1 MSKLTYKN
9 LLDAGVH
16 FGHLTRKWDP
26 HMAPYIFMERNGI
39 HIIDLN
45 KTLVT
50 LEEASNA
57 IRTIV
62 RSGRKVLFVA
72 TKKQAKSIVEEE
84 ARRLR
89 MPYVTERW
97 LGGMLTNFTTIRKS
111 LKKLSSIEK
120 LMKDESYLNLAKR
133 ERLMI
138 AREKDKLAKVLG
150 GISELT
156 RLPAAIF
163 VVDVRKEHIA
173 VKEAQKLNIP
183 IFAIVDTNSNPN
195 VADFPIP
202 ANDDAYKS
210 IDIIV
215 RYLTKAVEEGLL
227 ERKKDKEE
235 LRLKQE
241 EDEKRHMD
249 EGPDTGM
256 EAEEKKA
263 QKRINK
269 EKEPSKEKPELKETS
284 AKAKTEVEETTSKG
298 KKEAEKKADTPAEEQ
313 AEPDVKKQTE
323 SKTEMKAESGV
334 EEKAESTAAKAAAP
348 ETDNTAGSE
357 NKVKEEPESG
367 TKTKPGD
374 KTKEEPES
382 EDKSK
387 SDSEKKAEPV
397 SKKKTEEKTDTKAE
411 KKSDDKVGEPIEAE
425 SSGNK

>member
-1 MSKLTYKN
+1 MTKLTYKD

-26 HMAPYIFMERNGI
+26 RMAPYIFMERNGI

-50 LEEASNA
+50 LDEASNA
-57 IRTIV
+57 MRTIV

-84 ARRLR
+84 AKRLR

-133 ERLMI
+133 ERLMVT
-138 AREKDKLAKVLG
+138 REKDKLNKVLG

-156 RLPAAIF
+156 RLPAAVFI
-163 VVDVRKEHIA
+163 VDVKKEHIA

-183 IFAIVDTNSNPN
+183 IFAMVDTNSNPT

-215 RYLTKAVEEGLL
+215 KYLTKAVEEGLL
-227 ERKKDKEE
+227 ERKKDKDE

-241 EDEKRHMD
+241 EDEKRQMD
-249 EGPDTGM
+249 EGTRP
-256 EAEEKKA
+256 EAVSEEKPAAREK
-263 QKRINK
+263 K
-269 EKEPSKEKPELKETS
+269 EVDTKE
-284 AKAKTEVEETTSKG
+284 AKKSEPEVEAKVETKTVT
-298 KKEAEKKADTPAEEQ
+298 KKDTEKSAEKT
-313 AEPDVKKQTE
+313 
-323 SKTEMKAESGV
+323 
-334 EEKAESTAAKAAAP
+334 
-348 ETDNTAGSE
+348 
-357 NKVKEEPESG
+357 
-367 TKTKPGD
+367 
-374 KTKEEPES
+374 
-382 EDKSK
+382 
-387 SDSEKKAEPV
+387 EKKAEAKVEEKTEAKVEEKVKAKEEKPAADT
-397 SKKKTEEKTDTKAE
+397 KTKTEEKAKETVEAAE
-411 KKSDDKVGEPIEAE
+411 DADKK
-425 SSGNK
+425 